1 MKKFVISSGHGKI
14 VGGAVGF
21 INERAEAV
29 KVVDRVYAIL
39 TNSYN
44 GRGYRFHESTAQN
57 QSQNLANIVNYHN
70 SKDRELDVSVHFNSA
85 SASATGTECLY
96 YDAKSLS
103 AKMSAAMAKALDVHD
118 RGPKERKE
126 LYFLRKTKSV
136 IVEDKY
142 IPAILLEV
150 CFVSNKGDVASYK
163 KHFEALCQ
171 AIAKVIANYL
181 GYKKTST
188 NKPSNTN
195 KGKEYYKPSDGLGLY
210 RIIKDCYLYNSVKFD
225 KKNREREIEKGAAVT
240 ALEIVKYGS
249 TYRLKTKYGYV
260 TANKDFVEKV

>member
-85 SASATGTECLY
+85 TATATGTECLY

-103 AKMSAAMAKALDVHD
+103 TKMSAAMAKALDIRD

-126 LYFLRKTKSV
+126 LYFLRNTTK
-136 IVEDKY
+136 
-142 IPAILLEV
+142 PAILLEV
-150 CFVSNKGDVASYK
+150 CFVSNKDDVTKYK
-163 KHFEALCQ
+163 ANFERLCQ
-171 AIAKVIANYL
+171 AVAKVIADYL
-181 GYKKTST
+181 GYKKEATTPSPDSNKASYYTS
-188 NKPSNTN
+188 NDLK
-195 KGKEYYKPSDGLGLY
+195 GLY
-210 RIIKDCYLYNSVKFD
+210 RIKKDCYLYNSVKFD
-225 KKNREREIEKGAAVT
+225 KKNREQEIKKGEAIT
-240 ALEIVKYGS
+240 ALEIVKYKH
-249 TYRLKTKYGYV
+249 THRLKTKYGYV
-260 TANKDFVEKV
+260 TANKEFVEKV

>member
-44 GRGYRFHESTAQN
+44 GRGYRYHESTAQN
-57 QSQNLANIVNYHN
+57 QDQNLANIVNYHN

-103 AKMSAAMAKALDVHD
+103 AKMSAAMAKALDVRD
-118 RGPKERKE
+118 RGPKERTE
-126 LYFLRKTKSV
+126 LYFLRNTIK
-136 IVEDKY
+136 
-142 IPAILLEV
+142 PAILLEV
-150 CFVSNKGDVASYK
+150 CFVSNKDDVAKYK
-163 KHFEALCQ
+163 ANFERLCQ
-171 AIAKVIANYL
+171 VIAKVIADYL
-181 GYKKTST
+181 GYKKEATTPSPDSNKASYYTS
-188 NKPSNTN
+188 NDLK
-195 KGKEYYKPSDGLGLY
+195 GLY
-210 RIIKDCYLYNSVKFD
+210 RIKKDCYLYNSVKFD
-225 KKNREREIEKGAAVT
+225 KKNREQEIKKDEAVT
-240 ALEIVKYGS
+240 ALEIVKYKH
-249 TYRLKTKYGYV
+249 THRLKTKYGYV
-260 TANKDFVEKV
+260 TANKEFVEKV

>member
-44 GRGYRFHESTAQN
+44 GRGYRYHESTAQN

-103 AKMSAAMAKALDVHD
+103 AKMSAAMAKALDVSD

-126 LYFLRKTKSV
+126 LYFLRNTNKT
-136 IVEDKY
+136 
-142 IPAILLEV
+142 AILLEV
-150 CFVSNKGDVASYK
+150 CFVSNKNDTAKYK
-163 KHFEALCQ
+163 ANFERLCQ
-171 AIAKVIANYL
+171 AIAKTIADYL
-181 GYKKTST
+181 GYKKEATTPSPDSNKASYYTS
-188 NKPSNTN
+188 NDLK
-195 KGKEYYKPSDGLGLY
+195 GLY
-210 RIIKDCYLYNSVKFD
+210 RIKKDCYLYNSVKFD
-225 KKNREREIEKGAAVT
+225 KKNREQEIKKGAAVT